1 MVDHTTPRKLTS
13 GPGGIASHFGSVSYD
28 WAPDG
33 RFLVYLSQPEPH
45 SGSRFRCTVKALE
58 MPKGTERVVLG
69 EPKAYFEPRFS
80 PDSSRIGVGMSRGE
94 EPFFNPNSFFV
105 VPSKGGSL
113 EDVAVGID
121 RSLYGRWMPDGQS
134 VLLTGP
140 DETRSSMW
148 YQMLGGTPKKL
159 NLGRVH
165 ASDFSVSSNGRIVIV
180 GTEPDQPEEVY
191 LLASAESQ
199 PVRLSD
205 FNSVLHSRRFGR
217 AETIRWNGPDG
228 FTENGVLIYPP
239 EFKPGSRHPLVLM
252 IHGGP
257 MGTSTEAFSVLGQ
270 LLAAEGWIVFSPN
283 YRGSNNM
290 GSSFQRAVINDAG
303 EGPGQDVMA
312 GVEAVKELGIVD
324 EDKLAVS
331 GWSYGGFMTTW
342 LIAHYPGWR
351 VAVAGAAVTDW
362 FDWYNLA
369 DLNNWA
375 GYGLGGSPWLN
386 DNMENYWKQSPIAYA
401 SKIRTPTLILSN
413 TLDPRVTVT
422 QSYKLFYALR
432 DNKVP
437 VEFYAYPVPGHFPGD
452 PVHRRDVYKRWIDWI
467 RKHFAGD

>member
-1 MVDHTTPRKLTS
+1 
-13 GPGGIASHFGSVSYD
+13 
-28 WAPDG
+28 
-33 RFLVYLSQPEPH
+33 
-45 SGSRFRCTVKALE
+45 
-58 MPKGTERVVLG
+58 
-69 EPKAYFEPRFS
+69 
-80 PDSSRIGVGMSRGE
+80 
-94 EPFFNPNSFFV
+94 
-105 VPSKGGSL
+105 
-113 EDVAVGID
+113 
-121 RSLYGRWMPDGQS
+121 
-134 VLLTGP
+134 
-140 DETRSSMW
+140 
-148 YQMLGGTPKKL
+148 
-159 NLGRVH
+159 
-165 ASDFSVSSNGRIVIV
+165 
-180 GTEPDQPEEVY
+180 
-191 LLASAESQ
+191 
-199 PVRLSD
+199 
-205 FNSVLHSRRFGR
+205 
-217 AETIRWNGPDG
+217 
-228 FTENGVLIYPP
+228 
-239 EFKPGSRHPLVLM
+239 
-252 IHGGP
+252 